1 MPIKSFYDD
10 KSDNELEKI
19 SDILENLSYVNDVR
33 DYIREIISLNQI
45 DYERANKIFE
55 EFKLKNNLNKITLR
69 INIKDNK
76 QNNSTYNTISSVNR
90 DCNIIIDN
98 NNDTNR
104 NEIINKEKENK
115 MNKEIVNYDK
125 ITEKFVKNN
134 LKILHVEKTGI
145 NKIKINSINKNLK
158 SKSIKNKLSN
168 VNIDTNFK
176 KRIKT
181 ETSKENSLNK
191 NSTINYSSTTKNSQT
206 GFFKKNLTRESSFKK
221 NSIIL
226 TNCNGDNING
236 KIKNKSIESL
246 DLKIPNEI
254 KFNNISITDK
264 KLLNSNS
271 NKISNSNLKIV
282 DSIKRPSSVCN
293 KSNSF
298 RTNYFSLK
306 NSLNVKILEKNQTTK
321 DISENTQNINSKLTV
336 YQDLNKKN
344 SEKFIK
350 YFDNETTHDNKEESK
365 NSKYNEN
372 YSLRQN
378 KDNILKDL
386 LNKENNINLPDE
398 NKIIK
403 NNTNISDI
411 NLTKQGGKILS
422 INKNK
427 KDFSSKI
434 KINYFDKHRNSFNL
448 MDLKKA
454 ELKNNK
460 INFQYKNILS
470 SPITVRNVSSSQK
483 IIKNEKQFNVIFK
496 TDQNNKSNPN
506 KNLSKTQSKNKL
518 EKLDDYVNISSSLFT
533 ARNIKNPRI
542 CINENYYETNFN
554 NSKNHSKDKFSSI
567 IRKNNDQIKNKISN
581 FPFCDFLF

>member
-518 EKLDDYVNISSSLFT
+518 EKLDDYINISSSLFT